1 MACKPQLLYCALRV
15 EVCLKMPEV
24 KERIF
29 GYDALKALA
38 AFFVVLYHVRM
49 VDFGY
54 REGVYYLPTF
64 TQVIWLFCACG
75 VPLFFMVNGAL
86 TVRKQYDARKSFT
99 KAGRLVLAGIVWGVI
114 AQLLLAIRHHAM
126 PSLAISSLTYYWF
139 LFSLALLYV
148 VNYLLSRM
156 PQWCR
161 WMVVGLLVISPFLTN
176 LVLDII
182 LLVDPG
188 THLLRWRHGAF
199 TLYGLVYLYLG
210 DYLAHHNSKKW
221 IAVIGVIIGLA
232 LLALEATAV
241 VNHTH
246 AQFETGNFCFPTVG
260 ALLLSAALFVMVKDL
275 NPAMNWLRRVVLF
288 LGNNALGIYIFHL
301 LIMIVLGGLFP
312 IIREITVHPMV
323 AILIA
328 MAYTI
333 VAAAISEAIRHTPL
347 AFLLK
352 L

>member
-1 MACKPQLLYCALRV
+1 MMA
-15 EVCLKMPEV
+15 EV

-38 AFFVVLYHVRM
+38 AFLVVLYHVRM

-54 REGVYYLPTF
+54 REGVYYIPTF
-64 TQVIWLFCACG
+64 TQVLWLFCACG

-86 TVRKQYDARKSFT
+86 TVRKHYDAKKT
-99 KAGRLVLAGIVWGVI
+99 LAKAGRLVLAGLVWGVI
-114 AQLLLAIRHHAM
+114 AQLLLAIRYHDL
-126 PSLAISSLTYYWF
+126 PSLSISTLAYYWF

-148 VNYLLSRM
+148 VNYLLSRV

-161 WMVVGLLVISPFLTN
+161 WLVVGLLIVTPFLTN
-176 LVLDII
+176 LVLDIV

-199 TLYGLVYLYLG
+199 TLYSVVYLYLG
-210 DYLAHHNSKKW
+210 DYLAHRDSKKW
-221 IAVIGVIIGLA
+221 ISVFFMIIGLA

-241 VNHTH
+241 VNHNH
-246 AQFETGNFCFPTVG
+246 AQFETGNYCFPTIG
-260 ALLLSAALFVMVKDL
+260 ALLLSVALFIIIKDL
-275 NPAMNWLRRVVLF
+275 NPAKSWLRRVTLF
-288 LGNNALGIYIFHL
+288 LGDNALGIYIFHL
-301 LIMIVLGGLFP
+301 LIMIVLGGMFP
-312 IIREITVHPMV
+312 IIREVTVHPVV

-328 MAYTI
+328 VLYVI
-333 VAAAISEAIRHTPL
+333 VSAAISEGLRHTPL